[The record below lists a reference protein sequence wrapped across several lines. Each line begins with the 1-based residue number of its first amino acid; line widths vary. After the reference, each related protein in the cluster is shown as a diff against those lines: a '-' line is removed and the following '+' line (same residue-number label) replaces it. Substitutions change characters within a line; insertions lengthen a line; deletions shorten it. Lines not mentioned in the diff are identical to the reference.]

1 MRYLGQGHEISVPLP
16 NRTFTADDESFFQA
30 AFNQNY
36 QRLYQRILPNAE
48 VEILTWGLTLTAP
61 SPALNQVVSNT
72 ANKKQ
77 ISSQETQAIFDP
89 VIGKMKHI
97 PVYVRLYLSPGDTV
111 SGAAL
116 IVEDE
121 TSTFIP
127 ETFDAQVLD
136 NGFIIIERKPEL
148 L

>member
-1 MRYLGQGHEISVPLP
+1 MGSEMCIRD
-16 NRTFTADDESFFQA
+16 R
-30 AFNQNY
+30 
-36 QRLYQRILPNAE
+36 
-48 VEILTWGLTLTAP
+48 TLTAP
-61 SPALNQVVSNT
+61 SPALNQLVSNT
-72 ANKKQ
+72 VNKKQ
-77 ISSQETQAIFDP
+77 ILSQETRAIFDSG
-89 VIGKMKHI
+89 ISKMKHI
-97 PVYVRLYLSPGDTV
+97 PVYVRSYLSPGDAV

-116 IVEDE
+116 IVEHE